1 MTQRSSPVAHSAAVL
16 PRDRRPAVLFAPG
29 FWAKHGVLRGQ
40 TLVIVAALIPVLMAF
55 VALLLQV
62 STILWQ
68 QEAIRYAAQVAARKG
83 SLQVDMARWA
93 NGQLA
98 LDCGT
103 ANSEARAKLF
113 EALNYLPFA
122 LLEGTTREDVV
133 AAAEIQV
140 VNIVPGTCNY
150 DPNAA
155 RPTVT
160 VTVRVPSA
168 LFFVHITLR
177 LTSRVEVFA
186 PGGLP

>member
-1 MTQRSSPVAHSAAVL
+1 MKYRSSPARGAEVL
-16 PRDRRPAVLFAPG
+16 SRARRPAVLFDPG
-29 FWAKHGVLRGQ
+29 FWRKQGVQRGQ
-40 TLVIVAALIPVLMAF
+40 TLVIVAVLIPVLMAF

-68 QEAIRYAAQVAARKG
+68 REAIRYAAQVAARKG
-83 SLQVDMARWA
+83 SLQVDLARWA

-98 LDCGT
+98 LDCSM

-113 EALNYLPFA
+113 EALNHLPFA

-133 AAAEIQV
+133 AAAEVQI

-155 RPTVT
+155 RPMVT

-168 LFFVHITLR
+168 LFFVNITLR
-177 LTSRVEVFA
+177 LTSQVDVFA